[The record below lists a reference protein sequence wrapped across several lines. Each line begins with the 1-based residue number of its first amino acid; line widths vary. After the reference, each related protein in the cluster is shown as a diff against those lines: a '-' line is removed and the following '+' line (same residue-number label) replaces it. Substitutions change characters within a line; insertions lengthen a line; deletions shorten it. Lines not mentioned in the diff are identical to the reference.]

1 MDYRVLGPL
10 EVLDGEGPLPLGGA
24 KQRAL
29 LALLVHNAN
38 RVVSRERLID
48 DLWGDAP
55 PETAVTTVQ
64 VYVSRLRK
72 LLPDATLETRP
83 PGYLLVAEPAT
94 IDLRRFEALVAEARD
109 AHPEHASSLLREALA
124 LWRGRPLAEFDEPF
138 AQIEGGRLEDLRLAA
153 IEQRVE
159 ADLALGGEADL
170 IGELEALIAENPT
183 RERLR
188 AQLML
193 ALYRCDRQAEALG
206 AYRNARRALDELGL
220 EPSVALKQLEKQIL
234 MHDVAL
240 DVPQREANLNLPYP
254 VSTFVGREREL
265 AEILEHGRDERVR
278 LLTLTGPGGSGKT
291 RLALEA
297 AHQLLPNHPDG
308 VLWVHLTSVREAG
321 LIMPTIARL
330 LGAKVEL
337 AVHIG
342 KRRMLLLLDNFEQVV
357 EAAPDLIELLL
368 SCPNLRL
375 IVTSRERLRTTGEM
389 EYRVP
394 PLDAHDAVALFC
406 ERARLEP
413 DDDIESLCEQ
423 LDNLPLAIELAAART
438 NVLSPAQIL
447 ERLTDRFD
455 LFTGVRDAHSRQASL
470 RAMMEWSHDLLD
482 ERERTLF
489 ARLSIF
495 ASCTVEAAEVVCDAT
510 VDALSSLVDKSLLRL
525 SGERFSMLETIRQ
538 YARERLDARDDM
550 QLVARR
556 HAEHITALAEA
567 AERRLMQSGGRVWEQ
582 RLEAEL
588 GDIRLALGWARE
600 HDVDLG
606 LRLAASL
613 TLFWMGHNLLG
624 EGRQWCT
631 ELLALGEDA
640 SDSARAKALHAVGV
654 FAGISGDHAEAEL
667 LMERAL
673 VLFRKVGDR
682 NGVARSLL
690 NLAPSLMAT
699 GRPERARRCL
709 EEALPIHRELGDEV
723 GVKRAVQLLGTIAS
737 DLGDTDRGRE
747 LLGESLEL
755 ARSYGDR
762 YGECVSLHSLGDLEL
777 TAGRLDA
784 AAAAYRAALDE
795 AREIDSGRM
804 ACYCVAGLSAVAA
817 AGGEE
822 ERAARLWR
830 YVEQLETEFGFTV
843 GGRARYEECLG
854 PIQREPVPASSGSV
868 LAEATEYALGG

>member
-1 MDYRVLGPL
+1 MGAPVNTVFREPAARGWPPPRTAGGP
-10 EVLDGEGPLPLGGA
+10 GRRGA
-24 KQRAL
+24 ASARRREAASAAAL
-29 LALLVHNAN
+29 LLHNAN

-48 DLWGDAP
+48 GLWGDAP

-83 PGYLLVAEPAT
+83 PGYLLAAEPAT
-94 IDLRRFEALVAEARD
+94 IDLWRFEALVAEARD

-193 ALYRCDRQAEALG
+193 ALYRSDRQAEALD
-206 AYRNARRALDELGL
+206 AYRSARRALDELGL
-220 EPSVALKQLEKQIL
+220 EPSAALKQLEKQIL
-234 MHDVAL
+234 VHDVAL
-240 DVPQREANLNLPYP
+240 DVPRREANLNLPYP

-291 RLALEA
+291 RLALAA
-297 AHQLLPNHPDG
+297 AHQLLAHHPDG
-308 VLWVHLTSVREAG
+308 VLWVNLTPVREAG
-321 LIMPTIARL
+321 LVVPTIAQL
-330 LGAKVEL
+330 LGARTPL
-337 AVHIG
+337 AVHIR

-357 EAAPDLIELLL
+357 DAGPDLIELLL

-375 IVTSRERLRTTGEM
+375 LVTSRELLRTSGEM

-394 PLDAHDAVALFC
+394 PLDSPDAVALFC

-413 DDDIESLCEQ
+413 DDDIESLCER

-455 LFTGVRDAHSRQASL
+455 LFTGVRDAHSRQSSL

-489 ARLSIF
+489 AQLSIF

-538 YARERLDARDDM
+538 YAHERLEARDDR

-556 HAEHITALAEA
+556 HAEYITALAEEA
-567 AERRLMQSGGRVWEQ
+567 DRRLMRPGGRVWEE

-613 TLFWMGHNLLG
+613 ALFWMGHNLLG
-624 EGRQWCT
+624 EGQRWCT

-640 SDSARAKALHAVGV
+640 SDSARAKALYGRRSVRRSQRRSRRG
-654 FAGISGDHAEAEL
+654 
-667 LMERAL
+667 RAAARARARA
-673 VLFRKVGDR
+673 FSQVGDR
-682 NGVARSLL
+682 NGIAWSLRVL
-690 NLAPSLMAT
+690 PRASW
-699 GRPERARRCL
+699 RP
-709 EEALPIHRELGDEV
+709 
-723 GVKRAVQLLGTIAS
+723 
-737 DLGDTDRGRE
+737 
-747 LLGESLEL
+747 
-755 ARSYGDR
+755 
-762 YGECVSLHSLGDLEL
+762 
-777 TAGRLDA
+777 AGRSA
-784 AAAAYRAALDE
+784 P
-795 AREIDSGRM
+795 
-804 ACYCVAGLSAVAA
+804 AG
-817 AGGEE
+817 
-822 ERAARLWR
+822 
-830 YVEQLETEFGFTV
+830 
-843 GGRARYEECLG
+843 
-854 PIQREPVPASSGSV
+854 ASRKRCRSIVNWGTSW
-868 LAEATEYALGG
+868 A

>member
-1 MDYRVLGPL
+1 LY
-10 EVLDGEGPLPLGGA
+10 
-24 KQRAL
+24 
-29 LALLVHNAN
+29 NAN

-55 PETAVTTVQ
+55 PETAVTMVQ

-83 PGYLLVAEPAT
+83 PGYLLAVDPAT
-94 IDLRRFEALVAEARD
+94 IDLWRFEALVAEARD

-159 ADLALGGEADL
+159 ADLALGGEAEL

-188 AQLML
+188 VQLML
-193 ALYRCDRQAEALG
+193 ALYRSDRQAEALD
-206 AYRNARRALDELGL
+206 AYRSARLALDALGL
-220 EPSVALKQLEKQIL
+220 EPSAALKQLEKQIL
-234 MHDVAL
+234 VHDVAL
-240 DVPQREANLNLPYP
+240 EVPRREANLNLPYP

-291 RLALEA
+291 RLALAA
-297 AHQLLPNHPDG
+297 AHQLLANHPDG
-308 VLWVHLTSVREAG
+308 VLWVNLTPVREAS
-321 LIMPTIARL
+321 LVVPTVAQL
-330 LGAKVEL
+330 LGAKTPL
-337 AVHIG
+337 AVHIR

-357 EAAPDLIELLL
+357 EAGPDLIELLL

-375 IVTSRERLRTTGEM
+375 LVTSRERLRTSGEM

-394 PLDAHDAVALFC
+394 PLDAPDAVALFC

-413 DDDIESLCEQ
+413 DDDIESLCER

-455 LFTGVRDAHSRQASL
+455 LFTGVRDAHSRQSSL

-489 ARLSIF
+489 AQLGIF
-495 ASCTVEAAEVVCDAT
+495 ASCTLEAAEVVCDAT

-538 YARERLDARDDM
+538 YAHERLEARDDR
-550 QLVARR
+550 QLIARR
-556 HAEHITALAEA
+556 HADYIMALAEEA
-567 AERRLMQSGGRVWEQ
+567 DVRLMRSGGRVLEE

-613 TLFWMGHNLLG
+613 TLFWMGHNLLE
-624 EGRQWCT
+624 EGRRWCT

-640 SDSARAKALHAVGV
+640 SDYARAKAIMAAAV
-654 FAGISGDHAEAEL
+654 FAGISGDHAEGEL
-667 LMERAL
+667 LHERAL
-673 VLFRKVGDR
+673 VLFREVGDR
-682 NGVARSLL
+682 FGIAWSLHG
-690 NLAPSLMAT
+690 LAPSLIET

-709 EEALPIHRELGDEV
+709 EEALPIHRELGDEL
-723 GVKRAVQLLGTIAS
+723 GVKRTVQLLGTIES
-737 DLGDTDRGRE
+737 DRGDMVRGRE
-747 LLGESLEL
+747 LLGESIEL
-755 ARSYGDR
+755 ARSHGDR
-762 YGECVSLHSLGDLEL
+762 FGESVSHHSLGNLEL

-784 AAAAYRAALDE
+784 AATAFRAGLEE
-795 AREIDSGRM
+795 ARDIDSGRM

-830 YVEQLETEFGFTV
+830 YAEQLEAEFGIKMM
-843 GGRARYEECLG
+843 GRARYEECLG
-854 PIQREPVPASSGSV
+854 LIQREPVPPPGDSV
-868 LAEATEYALGG
+868 LAEATVYALGG